1 MCFVSLK
8 GVYCLRLTL
17 LIVFKSGT
25 NVSFFRAVLT
35 ALTNTIHAQYIWQN
49 AFRQSANEADLSSFC
64 LCAQNYRDFC
74 DSAIWTVQS
83 IHLFRK
89 AMWVLK
95 CQMGSLWQRR
105 CDTWCNSI
113 LCQALFC
120 FFLCK
125 ALQPEG
131 LCLCVSVAETCSLHE
146 ILVFPSVEGFF
157 KKRFNSIFLDKK
169 SLVLC

>member
-35 ALTNTIHAQYIWQN
+35 ALTNTIHVHWQN
-49 AFRQSANEADLSSFC
+49 AFPQSANEADLSSFC
-64 LCAQNYRDFC
+64 LCIQNYRDFC

-105 CDTWCNSI
+105 CDTLCNSI
-113 LCQALFC
+113 LCQALFWFFSLQGAPARRSLSVC
-120 FFLCK
+120 FSSWNMFSSWNLK
-125 ALQPEG
+125 
-131 LCLCVSVAETCSLHE
+131 
-146 ILVFPSVEGFF
+146 VFPSVEGFKE
-157 KKRFNSIFLDKK
+157 KK
-169 SLVLC
+169 VQ